1 MMKRGNDA
9 SLPRFTYQEVHR
21 VSMTK
26 NLMSGI
32 FALLLGVAYLI
43 GAALLPDVNAGDEIG
58 PRLFPY
64 IIGTATILCGGVLV
78 FKDLRAKE
86 RPAFSFKFQEDH
98 AVWTKIAICVV
109 LGVFYGKALDFLG
122 YVISTFIFMLCCST
136 LINLGRTKQNIII
149 STLFSLVTYVVFAI
163 GLELSLPRGLL
174 DFLPF

>member
-1 MMKRGNDA
+1 M
-9 SLPRFTYQEVHR
+9 
-21 VSMTK
+21 SMTK

-32 FALLLGVAYLI
+32 FALVLGAAYLI

-64 IIGTATILCGGVLV
+64 IIGTATLLCGGVLV

-86 RPAFSFKFQEDH
+86 RPAFSFKFKEDR
-98 AVWTKIAICVV
+98 AVWVKIAICVA
-109 LGVFYGKALDFLG
+109 LGVLYGKALDFLG
-122 YVISTFIFMLCCST
+122 YVIATLIFMLCCST
-136 LINLGRTKQNIII
+136 LINVGRRKQNIII
-149 STLFSLVTYVVFAI
+149 STLFSLITYVVFAI